1 MKNNIISPELVR
13 LQVLLLLSC
22 NDLKNSHVLSQFLQF
37 VVEKKLNGEEDE
49 IKEYTI
55 GVNALRRPPDFNPQ
69 LDAVVRIHAGRL
81 RRIINEYYS
90 KNGTNDPLLITI
102 PKGTYIPSFM
112 LNGHENSTTSSPEL
126 TPDINGL
133 AYPGT
138 PYPEFTHSQDIL
150 FGKQLHNKPVIAVL
164 PFHNFGS
171 DNSMTYFING
181 IGEQLSIDL
190 ARFQNISVLS
200 YYSTLQYHEEIK
212 DLQELQK
219 TMGLDYVLTGS
230 VRIVNGLVRLN
241 IQLIM
246 TDNSEIVWA
255 ETYLHH
261 FTADNLFDIQLDI
274 TDQVLNAVAGESG
287 IIMRRN
293 KGKASPMN
301 RATIDVQEAVY
312 RYYDFVKDYAADKY
326 DKTSDA
332 LEKALQSEEENALIY
347 AMLADLNIHTYVNS
361 VETLDTILAKADD
374 LARKAV
380 DLDEHCQ
387 HAQKSMAW
395 SFLLAG
401 KKKEAVEAAECCI
414 ALNPKASYM
423 VSSMGLGLICLGE
436 YTKGYSYLVRS
447 MHLNPN
453 LPIGVKLGFALYYF
467 NKKNYLESMRWMEK
481 FSMYDLPLFALIKS
495 ALQGKIFKKK
505 LKYQL
510 DNVIH
515 LKDKATQI
523 ISHLIMDAD
532 TKTEI
537 FDGLKLAGLTVK

>member
-138 PYPEFTHSQDIL
+138 PYPEFTHSQDTF

-261 FTADNLFDIQLDI
+261 FTTDNLFDIQLDI
-274 TDQVLNAVAGESG
+274 TDQILNA
-287 IIMRRN
+287 I
-293 KGKASPMN
+293 
-301 RATIDVQEAVY
+301 
-312 RYYDFVKDYAADKY
+312 
-326 DKTSDA
+326 
-332 LEKALQSEEENALIY
+332 
-347 AMLADLNIHTYVNS
+347 
-361 VETLDTILAKADD
+361 
-374 LARKAV
+374 
-380 DLDEHCQ
+380 
-387 HAQKSMAW
+387 
-395 SFLLAG
+395 
-401 KKKEAVEAAECCI
+401 
-414 ALNPKASYM
+414 
-423 VSSMGLGLICLGE
+423 
-436 YTKGYSYLVRS
+436 
-447 MHLNPN
+447 
-453 LPIGVKLGFALYYF
+453 
-467 NKKNYLESMRWMEK
+467 
-481 FSMYDLPLFALIKS
+481 
-495 ALQGKIFKKK
+495 
-505 LKYQL
+505 
-510 DNVIH
+510 
-515 LKDKATQI
+515 
-523 ISHLIMDAD
+523 
-532 TKTEI
+532 
-537 FDGLKLAGLTVK
+537 